1 MNESKSQRIFNS
13 ELMDCKSTF
22 DFFKY
27 LSSNL
32 FAARKEN
39 LLYQGGKTFLRQKY
53 LFSSNIKRNENY

>member
-1 MNESKSQRIFNS
+1 
-13 ELMDCKSTF
+13 MDCKSTF